1 MNEKDL
7 DSSMN
12 PYQEEAKPKGYIRQL
27 QWDMAIGLQQVDNLK
42 PSKYLEQLK
51 EKNIK
56 RNKKFLN
63 EFKNEMQKQNL
74 SPKTIDKH
82 LSNIEFYLNDYLTY
96 YDITKMEDGVY
107 EINMFLGDFFIRK
120 CLWSS
125 VSSIKENAS
134 SIKKFYKCMYELNH
148 IDKESYEHL
157 CLTIKENMD
166 DWLEELKKYDDEI
179 DEDFF

>member
-1 MNEKDL
+1 MDDYEQYEKD
-7 DSSMN
+7 
-12 PYQEEAKPKGYIRQL
+12 
-27 QWDMAIGLQQVDNLK
+27 
-42 PSKYLEQLK
+42 K

-148 IDKESYEHL
+148 IDKESYNHL
-157 CLTIKENMD
+157 CLIVKENID
-166 DWLEELKKYDDEI
+166 DWIDKLIKYDNEI
-179 DEDFF
+179 FDNNF